1 VPFDFGSHFQVGY
14 QIKVER
20 NHRFYS
26 SIKKREGTQ
35 MPTTDGI
42 AAALTAPLLEA
53 VGFLEWE
60 SHWAVSGGSAFAL
73 NMYKCNF
80 ASLLFL
86 FMAVYASNK
95 PYMVY
100 SSHSNMKHN
109 DPFSL
114 TAQNEKAYRQHMNPI
129 NANANVQPMLLA
141 NQLDADQLQAQAQEQ
156 VRQQE
161 LQQKQNIFFEQEQ
174 EEIRKNQEYIEVLK
188 REQYLKQQTEQQQ
201 HQQHQ
206 QHQQQQQQQE
216 QQEQQGRRLEMTG
229 GQPVDEQEYMIL
241 GDRRKKTPYDTK
253 NEEDNMNTMEEM
265 NGDFQFDIKTLPPY
279 PENYRPP
286 FSGQRYQISYIILSS
301 LLGIVIGDCA
311 ELEALRLI
319 GARRVLVVDTIKPFA
334 AALIGNVLLNEA
346 LYPAAFVGM
355 LLTAVG
361 VYIVLMASIE
371 KIEKIKEKTR
381 KGSTKRN
388 EDMAVYQ
395 GNDDMSTGAYSSGEY
410 SAVSDDSYGED
421 AEIIS
426 LRNEE
431 SNRVTMIGMHRRPLS
446 RHDLGA
452 DVEELLGDDENIVML
467 LEDGGRGIIDKTIC
481 CNSDQRSRRRLSSGS
496 SWSSRYS
503 MGDISINSMG
513 SLEDLNVDVTVAMDN
528 FESNEEDFFFSDS
541 AIAESSSEDRDY
553 KYNEDLKEAV
563 GPTVEI
569 SIPTQQKNRPL
580 KSALKKTSRY
590 NSPGKDNIACNE
602 DDTDYIYVNVKNNM
616 PTSEEVEPLL
626 NVATESK
633 PNKMKRRNSFNSAAS
648 GSASASGSM
657 LSIDTEC
664 GPPPGLYDSDAKRES
679 KTQRKVRLRTGY
691 CLAAINVLLD
701 SYAAYLTKKY
711 GFEMSTWEI
720 NLCRLGFAGAIM
732 TTLAIFLRIRDWKK
746 KRRLRNST
754 SGLLSSTP
762 VQSRKKTRSWYLFP
776 KMPIHA
782 WITVSFGVIFV
793 TFFAPALANY
803 SLFQIPLA
811 LSLSLC
817 SVTPLYTLPLGIIMK
832 GEKPTRR
839 GYIGAGLSV
848 LGVAILCIW
857 GLDQENL

>member
-1 VPFDFGSHFQVGY
+1 
-14 QIKVER
+14 
-20 NHRFYS
+20 
-26 SIKKREGTQ
+26 
-35 MPTTDGI
+35 
-42 AAALTAPLLEA
+42 
-53 VGFLEWE
+53 
-60 SHWAVSGGSAFAL
+60 
-73 NMYKCNF
+73 
-80 ASLLFL
+80 
-86 FMAVYASNK
+86 
-95 PYMVY
+95 
-100 SSHSNMKHN
+100 
-109 DPFSL
+109 
-114 TAQNEKAYRQHMNPI
+114 
-129 NANANVQPMLLA
+129 
-141 NQLDADQLQAQAQEQ
+141 
-156 VRQQE
+156 
-161 LQQKQNIFFEQEQ
+161 
-174 EEIRKNQEYIEVLK
+174 
-188 REQYLKQQTEQQQ
+188 
-201 HQQHQ
+201 
-206 QHQQQQQQQE
+206 
-216 QQEQQGRRLEMTG
+216 
-229 GQPVDEQEYMIL
+229 
-241 GDRRKKTPYDTK
+241 
-253 NEEDNMNTMEEM
+253 
-265 NGDFQFDIKTLPPY
+265 
-279 PENYRPP
+279 
-286 FSGQRYQISYIILSS
+286 
-301 LLGIVIGDCA
+301 
-311 ELEALRLI
+311 
-319 GARRVLVVDTIKPFA
+319 
-334 AALIGNVLLNEA
+334 
-346 LYPAAFVGM
+346 
-355 LLTAVG
+355 
-361 VYIVLMASIE
+361 
-371 KIEKIKEKTR
+371 
-381 KGSTKRN
+381 
-388 EDMAVYQ
+388 
-395 GNDDMSTGAYSSGEY
+395 
-410 SAVSDDSYGED
+410 
-421 AEIIS
+421 
-426 LRNEE
+426 
-431 SNRVTMIGMHRRPLS
+431 
-446 RHDLGA
+446 
-452 DVEELLGDDENIVML
+452 
-467 LEDGGRGIIDKTIC
+467 
-481 CNSDQRSRRRLSSGS
+481 
-496 SWSSRYS
+496 

-602 DDTDYIYVNVKNNM
+602 DDTDYIYVNVKKNM

-633 PNKMKRRNSFNSAAS
+633 PKKMKRRNSFNSAAS